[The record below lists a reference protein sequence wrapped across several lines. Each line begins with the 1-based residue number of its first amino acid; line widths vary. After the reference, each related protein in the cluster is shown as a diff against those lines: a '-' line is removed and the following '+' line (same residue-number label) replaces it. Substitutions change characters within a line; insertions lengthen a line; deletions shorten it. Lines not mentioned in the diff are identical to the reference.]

1 MTSTKQFAIMALS
14 IKDAQRNEKKLCRKT
29 KQKTE
34 ETNME
39 KQTPKGVPGFVP
51 LIALAAAVVAIALY
65 AFLPALSI
73 DGRNYVGWMVTF
85 YYWGHQYI
93 YHYHEF
99 GFNLVLSLATVLPVV
114 LTIITLAMWKHG
126 SAQKRMVLSML
137 DGAALIFT
145 GIAYLNVMSLA
156 ESTVS
161 QNIELTL
168 KAAQKSGTFL
178 KGTMPTIAA
187 VVCFAVAVVMI
198 ATGILNKKAGIGGT
212 PVVYEDDDDDEDED
226 DD

>member
-1 MTSTKQFAIMALS
+1 MEEQTK
-14 IKDAQRNEKKLCRKT
+14 
-29 KQKTE
+29 
-34 ETNME
+34 
-39 KQTPKGVPGFVP
+39 KGVPGFVP
-51 LIALAAAVVAIALY
+51 LIALGVAIVAIVLY

-73 DGRNYVGWMVTF
+73 DGRDYVGWMVTF

-99 GFNLVLSLATVLPVV
+99 GFNLVLSLATVLPVI
-114 LTIITLAMWKHG
+114 LTIVTLAMWKHA
-126 SAQKRMVLSML
+126 SAGKRMVLSIL
-137 DGAALIFT
+137 DGAVLLFT

-168 KAAQKSGTFL
+168 KAAQKSGSYL
-178 KGTMPTIAA
+178 KGTMPTVAA
-187 VVCFAVAVVMI
+187 ILCFAVAAVMI
-198 ATGILNKKAGIGGT
+198 ATGILNKKAGIGGI
-212 PVVYEDDDDDEDED
+212 PIVYEDDDDDDDED

>member
-1 MTSTKQFAIMALS
+1 MEEQTK
-14 IKDAQRNEKKLCRKT
+14 
-29 KQKTE
+29 
-34 ETNME
+34 
-39 KQTPKGVPGFVP
+39 KGVPGFVP
-51 LIALAAAVVAIALY
+51 LIALGVTIVAIVLY

-73 DGRNYVGWMVTF
+73 DGRDYVGWMVTF

-99 GFNLVLSLATVLPVV
+99 GFNLVLSLATVLPVI
-114 LTIITLAMWKHG
+114 LTIVTLAMWKHA
-126 SAQKRMVLSML
+126 SAGKRMVLSIL
-137 DGAALIFT
+137 DGAVLLFT

-168 KAAQKSGTFL
+168 KAAQKSGSYL
-178 KGTMPTIAA
+178 KGTMPTVAA
-187 VVCFAVAVVMI
+187 ILCFAVAAVMI

-212 PVVYEDDDDDEDED
+212 PIVYEDDDDDEDDDED
-226 DD
+226 D

>member
-1 MTSTKQFAIMALS
+1 MEEQTK
-14 IKDAQRNEKKLCRKT
+14 
-29 KQKTE
+29 
-34 ETNME
+34 
-39 KQTPKGVPGFVP
+39 KGVPGFVP
-51 LIALAAAVVAIALY
+51 LIALGVAIVAIVLY

-73 DGRNYVGWMVTF
+73 DGRDYVGWMVTF

-99 GFNLVLSLATVLPVV
+99 GFNLVLSLATVLPVI
-114 LTIITLAMWKHG
+114 LTIVTLAMWKHA
-126 SAQKRMVLSML
+126 SAGKRMVLSVL
-137 DGAALIFT
+137 DGAALLFT
-145 GIAYLNVMSLA
+145 GIAYLNVMPLA

-168 KAAQKSGTFL
+168 KAAQKSGSYL
-178 KGTMPTIAA
+178 KGTMPTVAA
-187 VVCFAVAVVMI
+187 ILCFAVAAVMI

-212 PVVYEDDDDDEDED
+212 PIVYEDDDDDEDDDED

>member
-1 MTSTKQFAIMALS
+1 MDEQTK
-14 IKDAQRNEKKLCRKT
+14 
-29 KQKTE
+29 
-34 ETNME
+34 
-39 KQTPKGVPGFVP
+39 KGVPGFVP
-51 LIALAAAVVAIALY
+51 LIALAVAVAAIALY

-99 GFNLVLSLATVLPVV
+99 GFNLVLSLATVLPVI

-126 SAQKRMVLSML
+126 SAQKRMVLSIL
-137 DGAALIFT
+137 DGAALLFT
-145 GIAYLNVMSLA
+145 GVAYLNVMSLA

-178 KGTMPTIAA
+178 KGAMPTIAA
-187 VVCFAVAVVMI
+187 VVCFVVAAVMI
-198 ATGILNKKAGIGGT
+198 ATGVVNKKAGIGGV
-212 PVVYEDDDDDEDED
+212 PVVYEDEDDDDDEDD
-226 DD
+226 

>member
-1 MTSTKQFAIMALS
+1 MTSAKQFAIMALS

-34 ETNME
+34 ETNMDE
-39 KQTPKGVPGFVP
+39 QTKKGVPGFVP
-51 LIALAAAVVAIALY
+51 LIALAVAIAAIALY

-99 GFNLVLSLATVLPVV
+99 GFNLVLSLATVLPVI

-126 SAQKRMVLSML
+126 SAQKRMVLSIL
-137 DGAALIFT
+137 DGTALLFT
-145 GIAYLNVMSLA
+145 GVAYLNVMSLA

-168 KAAQKSGTFL
+168 KAAQKSGSYL
-178 KGTMPTIAA
+178 KGTMPTVAA
-187 VVCFAVAVVMI
+187 ILCFAVAAVMI

-212 PVVYEDDDDDEDED
+212 PIVYEDDDDDEDD
-226 DD
+226 D

>member
-1 MTSTKQFAIMALS
+1 MDEQTK
-14 IKDAQRNEKKLCRKT
+14 
-29 KQKTE
+29 
-34 ETNME
+34 
-39 KQTPKGVPGFVP
+39 KGVPGFVP
-51 LIALAAAVVAIALY
+51 LIALAVAVAAIALY

-99 GFNLVLSLATVLPVV
+99 GFNLVLSLATVLPVI

-126 SAQKRMVLSML
+126 SAQKRMVLSIL
-137 DGAALIFT
+137 DGAALLFT
-145 GIAYLNVMSLA
+145 GVAYLNVMSLA

-187 VVCFAVAVVMI
+187 VVCFVVAAVMI
-198 ATGILNKKAGIGGT
+198 ATGVVNKKAGIGGV
-212 PVVYEDDDDDEDED
+212 PVVYEDEDDDDDEDED
-226 DD
+226 D

>member
-1 MTSTKQFAIMALS
+1 MEEQTK
-14 IKDAQRNEKKLCRKT
+14 
-29 KQKTE
+29 
-34 ETNME
+34 
-39 KQTPKGVPGFVP
+39 KGVPGFVP
-51 LIALAAAVVAIALY
+51 LIALGVAIVAIVLY

-73 DGRNYVGWMVTF
+73 DGRDYVGWMVTF

-99 GFNLVLSLATVLPVV
+99 GFNLVLSLATVLPVI
-114 LTIITLAMWKHG
+114 LTIVTLAIWKHA
-126 SAQKRMVLSML
+126 SAGKRMVLSVL
-137 DGAALIFT
+137 DGAALLFT
-145 GIAYLNVMSLA
+145 GIAYLNVMPLA

-168 KAAQKSGTFL
+168 KAAQKSGSYL
-178 KGTMPTIAA
+178 KGTMPTVAA
-187 VVCFAVAVVMI
+187 ILCFAVAAVMI

-212 PVVYEDDDDDEDED
+212 PIVYEDDDDDEDDDEED

>member
-1 MTSTKQFAIMALS
+1 M
-14 IKDAQRNEKKLCRKT
+14 
-29 KQKTE
+29 E
-34 ETNME
+34 EQS
-39 KQTPKGVPGFVP
+39 KKGVPGFVP
-51 LIALAAAVVAIALY
+51 LIALGVAIVAIVLY

-73 DGRNYVGWMVTF
+73 DGRDYVGWMVTF

-99 GFNLVLSLATVLPVV
+99 GFNLVLSLATVLPVI
-114 LTIITLAMWKHG
+114 LTIVTLAIWKHA
-126 SAQKRMVLSML
+126 SAGKRMVLSVL
-137 DGAALIFT
+137 DGAVLLFT
-145 GIAYLNVMSLA
+145 GIAYLNVMPLA

-168 KAAQKSGTFL
+168 KAAQKSGSYL
-178 KGTMPTIAA
+178 KGTMPTVAA
-187 VVCFAVAVVMI
+187 ILCFAVAAVMI

-212 PVVYEDDDDDEDED
+212 PIVYEDDDDDDED

>member
-1 MTSTKQFAIMALS
+1 MEEQTK
-14 IKDAQRNEKKLCRKT
+14 
-29 KQKTE
+29 
-34 ETNME
+34 
-39 KQTPKGVPGFVP
+39 KGVPGFVP
-51 LIALAAAVVAIALY
+51 LIALGVAIVAIVLY

-73 DGRNYVGWMVTF
+73 DGRDYVGWMVTF

-99 GFNLVLSLATVLPVV
+99 GFNLVLSLATVLPVI
-114 LTIITLAMWKHG
+114 LTIVTLAMWKHA
-126 SAQKRMVLSML
+126 SAGKRMVLSIL
-137 DGAALIFT
+137 DGAVLLFT

-168 KAAQKSGTFL
+168 KAAQKRGSYL
-178 KGTMPTIAA
+178 KGTMPTVAA
-187 VVCFAVAVVMI
+187 ILCFAVAAVMI

-212 PVVYEDDDDDEDED
+212 PIVYEDDDDDEDDED
-226 DD
+226 DDEEDDD

>member
-1 MTSTKQFAIMALS
+1 MEEQTK
-14 IKDAQRNEKKLCRKT
+14 
-29 KQKTE
+29 
-34 ETNME
+34 
-39 KQTPKGVPGFVP
+39 KGVPGFVP
-51 LIALAAAVVAIALY
+51 LIALGVAIVAIVLY

-73 DGRNYVGWMVTF
+73 DGRDYVGWMVTF

-99 GFNLVLSLATVLPVV
+99 GFNLVLSLATVLPAI
-114 LTIITLAMWKHG
+114 LTIVTLAMWKHA
-126 SAQKRMVLSML
+126 SAGKRMVLSIL
-137 DGAALIFT
+137 DGAALLFT

-168 KAAQKSGTFL
+168 KAAQKSGSYL
-178 KGTMPTIAA
+178 KGTMPTVAA
-187 VVCFAVAVVMI
+187 ILCFAVAAVMI

-212 PVVYEDDDDDEDED
+212 PIVYEDDDDDEDDDED
-226 DD
+226 DDD

>member
-1 MTSTKQFAIMALS
+1 MEEQTK
-14 IKDAQRNEKKLCRKT
+14 
-29 KQKTE
+29 
-34 ETNME
+34 
-39 KQTPKGVPGFVP
+39 KGVPGFVP
-51 LIALAAAVVAIALY
+51 LIALGVAIVAIVLY

-73 DGRNYVGWMVTF
+73 DGRDYVGWMVTF

-99 GFNLVLSLATVLPVV
+99 GFNLVLSLATVLPVI
-114 LTIITLAMWKHG
+114 LTIVTLAMWKHA
-126 SAQKRMVLSML
+126 SAGKRMVLSIL
-137 DGAALIFT
+137 DGAALLFT

-168 KAAQKSGTFL
+168 KAAQKSGSYL
-178 KGTMPTIAA
+178 KGTMPTVAA
-187 VVCFAVAVVMI
+187 ILCFAVAAVMI

-212 PVVYEDDDDDEDED
+212 PIVYEDDDDDEDDDED
-226 DD
+226 DDD

>member
-1 MTSTKQFAIMALS
+1 MEEQTK
-14 IKDAQRNEKKLCRKT
+14 
-29 KQKTE
+29 
-34 ETNME
+34 
-39 KQTPKGVPGFVP
+39 KGVPGFVP
-51 LIALAAAVVAIALY
+51 LIALGVAIVAIVLY

-73 DGRNYVGWMVTF
+73 DGRDYVGWMVTF

-99 GFNLVLSLATVLPVV
+99 GFNLVLSLATVLPAI
-114 LTIITLAMWKHG
+114 LTIVTLAMWKHA
-126 SAQKRMVLSML
+126 SAGKRMVLSVL
-137 DGAALIFT
+137 DGAALLFT
-145 GIAYLNVMSLA
+145 GIAYLNVMPLA

-168 KAAQKSGTFL
+168 KAAQKSGSYL
-178 KGTMPTIAA
+178 KGTMPTVAA
-187 VVCFAVAVVMI
+187 ILCFAVAAVMI

-212 PVVYEDDDDDEDED
+212 PIVYEDDDDDNDNED

>member
-1 MTSTKQFAIMALS
+1 MEEQTK
-14 IKDAQRNEKKLCRKT
+14 
-29 KQKTE
+29 
-34 ETNME
+34 
-39 KQTPKGVPGFVP
+39 KGVPGFVP
-51 LIALAAAVVAIALY
+51 LIALGVAIVAIVLY

-73 DGRNYVGWMVTF
+73 DGRDYVGWMVTF

-99 GFNLVLSLATVLPVV
+99 GFNLVLSLATVLPVI
-114 LTIITLAMWKHG
+114 LTIVTLAMWKHASVG
-126 SAQKRMVLSML
+126 KRMVLSIL
-137 DGAALIFT
+137 DGAVLLFT

-168 KAAQKSGTFL
+168 KAAQKSGTYL
-178 KGTMPTIAA
+178 EGTMPIVAA
-187 VVCFAVAVVMI
+187 ILCFAVAAVMI

-212 PVVYEDDDDDEDED
+212 PIVYEDDDDDEDDDEED

>member
-1 MTSTKQFAIMALS
+1 MALS

-29 KQKTE
+29 KRKTE
-34 ETNME
+34 ETNMDE
-39 KQTPKGVPGFVP
+39 QTKKGVPGFVP
-51 LIALAAAVVAIALY
+51 LIALAVAIVAITLY

-73 DGRNYVGWMVTF
+73 DGRDYVGWMVTF

-99 GFNLVLSLATVLPVV
+99 GFNFVLSLATVLPVI

-126 SAQKRMVLSML
+126 SAQKRMVLSIL
-137 DGAALIFT
+137 DGAALLFT
-145 GIAYLNVMSLA
+145 GVAYLNVMSLA

-187 VVCFAVAVVMI
+187 VVCFAVAVVMV
-198 ATGILNKKAGIGGT
+198 ATGVVNKKAGIGGV
-212 PVVYEDDDDDEDED
+212 PVVYEDEDDDDDEDD
-226 DD
+226 

>member
-1 MTSTKQFAIMALS
+1 MEEQTK
-14 IKDAQRNEKKLCRKT
+14 
-29 KQKTE
+29 
-34 ETNME
+34 
-39 KQTPKGVPGFVP
+39 KGVPGFVP
-51 LIALAAAVVAIALY
+51 LIALGVAIVAIVLY

-73 DGRNYVGWMVTF
+73 DGRDYVGWMVTF

-99 GFNLVLSLATVLPVV
+99 GFNLVLSLATVLPVI
-114 LTIITLAMWKHG
+114 LTIVTLAMWKHASVG
-126 SAQKRMVLSML
+126 KRMVLSIL
-137 DGAALIFT
+137 DGAVLLFT

-168 KAAQKSGTFL
+168 KAAQKSGTYL
-178 KGTMPTIAA
+178 EGTMPIVAA
-187 VVCFAVAVVMI
+187 ILCFAVAAVMI

-212 PVVYEDDDDDEDED
+212 PIVYEDDDDDEDDDDED
-226 DD
+226 DDEEDDD

>member
-1 MTSTKQFAIMALS
+1 MEEQTK
-14 IKDAQRNEKKLCRKT
+14 
-29 KQKTE
+29 
-34 ETNME
+34 
-39 KQTPKGVPGFVP
+39 KGVPGFVP
-51 LIALAAAVVAIALY
+51 LIALGVAIVAIVLY

-73 DGRNYVGWMVTF
+73 DGRDYVGWMVTF

-99 GFNLVLSLATVLPVV
+99 GFNLVLSLATVLPVI
-114 LTIITLAMWKHG
+114 LTIVTLAMWKHA
-126 SAQKRMVLSML
+126 SAGKRMVLSIL
-137 DGAALIFT
+137 DGAALLFT

-168 KAAQKSGTFL
+168 KAAQKSGSYL
-178 KGTMPTIAA
+178 KGTMPTVAA
-187 VVCFAVAVVMI
+187 ILCFAVAAVMI

-212 PVVYEDDDDDEDED
+212 PIVYEDDDDDEDDDED

>member
-1 MTSTKQFAIMALS
+1 MEEQTK
-14 IKDAQRNEKKLCRKT
+14 
-29 KQKTE
+29 
-34 ETNME
+34 
-39 KQTPKGVPGFVP
+39 KGVPGFVP
-51 LIALAAAVVAIALY
+51 LIALGVAIVAIVLY

-73 DGRNYVGWMVTF
+73 DGRDYVGWMVTF

-99 GFNLVLSLATVLPVV
+99 GFNLVLSLATVLPVI
-114 LTIITLAMWKHG
+114 LTIVTLAMWKHA
-126 SAQKRMVLSML
+126 SAGKRMVLSIL
-137 DGAALIFT
+137 DGAVLLFT

-161 QNIELTL
+161 QNIEITL
-168 KAAQKSGTFL
+168 KAAQKSGTYL
-178 KGTMPTIAA
+178 KGTMPTVAA
-187 VVCFAVAVVMI
+187 ILCFAVAAVMI

-212 PVVYEDDDDDEDED
+212 PIVYEDDDDDEDDDED

>member
-1 MTSTKQFAIMALS
+1 MDEQTK
-14 IKDAQRNEKKLCRKT
+14 
-29 KQKTE
+29 
-34 ETNME
+34 
-39 KQTPKGVPGFVP
+39 KGVPGFVP
-51 LIALAAAVVAIALY
+51 LIALAVAVAAIALY

-99 GFNLVLSLATVLPVV
+99 GFNLVLSLATVLPVI

-126 SAQKRMVLSML
+126 SAQKRMVLSIL
-137 DGAALIFT
+137 DGAALLFT
-145 GIAYLNVMSLA
+145 GVAYLNVMSLA

-187 VVCFAVAVVMI
+187 VVCFAVAVVMV
-198 ATGILNKKAGIGGT
+198 ATGVVNKKAGIGGV
-212 PVVYEDDDDDEDED
+212 PVVYEDEDDDDDEDED
-226 DD
+226 D

>member
-1 MTSTKQFAIMALS
+1 MEEQTK
-14 IKDAQRNEKKLCRKT
+14 
-29 KQKTE
+29 
-34 ETNME
+34 
-39 KQTPKGVPGFVP
+39 KGVPGFVP
-51 LIALAAAVVAIALY
+51 LIALGVAIVAIVLY

-73 DGRNYVGWMVTF
+73 DGRDYVGWMVTF

-99 GFNLVLSLATVLPVV
+99 GFNLVLSLATVLPAI
-114 LTIITLAMWKHG
+114 LTIVTLAMWKHA
-126 SAQKRMVLSML
+126 SAGKRMVLSVL
-137 DGAALIFT
+137 DGAALLFT
-145 GIAYLNVMSLA
+145 GIAYLNVMPLA

-212 PVVYEDDDDDEDED
+212 PVVYEDDEDDEDED

>member
-1 MTSTKQFAIMALS
+1 MEEQTK
-14 IKDAQRNEKKLCRKT
+14 
-29 KQKTE
+29 
-34 ETNME
+34 
-39 KQTPKGVPGFVP
+39 KGVPGFVP
-51 LIALAAAVVAIALY
+51 LIALGVAIVAIVLY

-73 DGRNYVGWMVTF
+73 DGRDYVGWMVTF

-99 GFNLVLSLATVLPVV
+99 GFNLVLSLATVLPVI
-114 LTIITLAMWKHG
+114 LTIVTLAMWKHA
-126 SAQKRMVLSML
+126 SAGKRMVLSIL
-137 DGAALIFT
+137 DGAALLFT
-145 GIAYLNVMSLA
+145 GIAYLNVMPLA

-168 KAAQKSGTFL
+168 KAAQKSGSYL
-178 KGTMPTIAA
+178 KGTMPTVAA
-187 VVCFAVAVVMI
+187 ILCFAVAAVMI

-212 PVVYEDDDDDEDED
+212 PIVYEDDDDDEDDDED

>member
-1 MTSTKQFAIMALS
+1 MEEQTK
-14 IKDAQRNEKKLCRKT
+14 
-29 KQKTE
+29 
-34 ETNME
+34 
-39 KQTPKGVPGFVP
+39 KGVPGFVP
-51 LIALAAAVVAIALY
+51 LIALGVAIVAIVLY

-73 DGRNYVGWMVTF
+73 DGRDYVGWMVTF

-99 GFNLVLSLATVLPVV
+99 GFNLVLSLATVLPAI
-114 LTIITLAMWKHG
+114 LTIVTLAMWKHA
-126 SAQKRMVLSML
+126 SAGKRMVLSVL
-137 DGAALIFT
+137 DGAALLFT

-168 KAAQKSGTFL
+168 KAAQKSGSYL
-178 KGTMPTIAA
+178 KGTMPTVAA
-187 VVCFAVAVVMI
+187 ILCFAVAAVMI

-212 PVVYEDDDDDEDED
+212 PIVYEDDDDDEDDDED
-226 DD
+226 DDD

>member
-1 MTSTKQFAIMALS
+1 MEEQTK
-14 IKDAQRNEKKLCRKT
+14 
-29 KQKTE
+29 
-34 ETNME
+34 
-39 KQTPKGVPGFVP
+39 KGVPGFVP
-51 LIALAAAVVAIALY
+51 LIALGVAIVAIVLY

-73 DGRNYVGWMVTF
+73 DGRDYVGWMVTF

-99 GFNLVLSLATVLPVV
+99 GFNLVLSLATVLPVL
-114 LTIITLAMWKHG
+114 LTIVTLAMWKHA
-126 SAQKRMVLSML
+126 SAGKRMVLSIL
-137 DGAALIFT
+137 DGVALLFT

-168 KAAQKSGTFL
+168 KAAQKSGSYL
-178 KGTMPTIAA
+178 KGTMPTVAA
-187 VVCFAVAVVMI
+187 ILCFAVAAVMI

-212 PVVYEDDDDDEDED
+212 PIVYEDDDED
-226 DD
+226 DDEEDDD

>member
-1 MTSTKQFAIMALS
+1 MEEQTK
-14 IKDAQRNEKKLCRKT
+14 
-29 KQKTE
+29 
-34 ETNME
+34 
-39 KQTPKGVPGFVP
+39 KGVPGFVP
-51 LIALAAAVVAIALY
+51 LIALGVAIVAIVLY

-99 GFNLVLSLATVLPVV
+99 GFNLVLSLATVLPAI
-114 LTIITLAMWKHG
+114 LTIVTLAMWKHA
-126 SAQKRMVLSML
+126 SAGKRMVLSVL
-137 DGAALIFT
+137 DGAALLFT
-145 GIAYLNVMSLA
+145 GIAYLNVMPLA

-168 KAAQKSGTFL
+168 KAAQKSGSYL
-178 KGTMPTIAA
+178 KGTMPTVAA
-187 VVCFAVAVVMI
+187 ILCFAVAAVMI

-212 PVVYEDDDDDEDED
+212 PIVYEDDDDEEDDDED
-226 DD
+226 DDD